1 MSPPDRRETLPL
13 DKTTTQR
20 IVAAN
25 GRHAQDTGS
34 AEVQIALLT
43 ERIEGLTGHLQTFK
57 QDNHSRRGLLKLVG
71 QRRRLLTFLRRED
84 AARHAALTEKL
95 GLRR

>member
-1 MSPPDRRETLPL
+1 MPL
-13 DKTTTQR
+13 DTTAVER
-20 IVAAN
+20 IVAEN
-25 GRHAQDTGS
+25 GRHSKDTGS

-43 ERIEGLTGHLQTFK
+43 ARIEEFK

-71 QRRRLLTFLRRED
+71 QRRRLLTFLKRD
-84 AARHAALTEKL
+84 NAASYLALSEKL

>member
-13 DKTTTQR
+13 DKTTTER

-57 QDNHSRRGLLKLVG
+57 QDNHRSEEHTSEL
-71 QRRRLLTFLRRED
+71 QS
-84 AARHAALTEKL
+84 H
-95 GLRR
+95 